1 MLWVKESIE
10 QLLSKLHTNLDT
22 GLTKEQVKQKHAEFG
37 TNEFEEGKKESLLQ
51 KIGHHLVEITTIVL
65 LFAAAISAYLAI
77 TTGYG
82 WAKVVVILGIVV
94 LNMVLG
100 IYQENSAEKAL
111 AALQSMN
118 AHLTTVIR
126 DGVRMQVDATELVPG
141 DIIEIV
147 AGDMIPADAR
157 IISSS
162 SLQVEESALTGE
174 SVPVEKT
181 QMRLFQKKHQ
191 LATV

>member
-1 MLWVKESIE
+1 M
-10 QLLSKLHTNLDT
+10 NLKR
-22 GLTKEQVKQKHAEFG
+22 GRKNHFFK
-37 TNEFEEGKKESLLQ
+37 

-118 AHLTTVIR
+118 AHLTTVVR

-174 SVPVEKT
+174 SVPVEKDANAVVSE
-181 QMRLFQKKHQ
+181 KAPI
-191 LATV
+191 ATV

>member
-1 MLWVKESIE
+1 M
-10 QLLSKLHTNLDT
+10 
-22 GLTKEQVKQKHAEFG
+22 
-37 TNEFEEGKKESLLQ
+37 
-51 KIGHHLVEITTIVL
+51 
-65 LFAAAISAYLAI
+65 
-77 TTGYG
+77 
-82 WAKVVVILGIVV
+82 

-118 AHLTTVIR
+118 AHLTTVVR

-174 SVPVEKT
+174 SVPVEKDANAVISEKAPIGD
-181 QMRLFQKKHQ
+181 RLNM
-191 LATV
+191 LYSGCLVTNGLS